1 MAGPSLDTERGLH
14 LTERA
19 DLLNEIVEHHKRVD
33 SERGE
38 YEDPDSSLIDKR
50 MAENEQLRTRSTAP
64 QGQVLLSGA
73 FLSFARS
80 AVTRAEKISV
90 THQEFSVEMIIR
102 RLKTLNRSSGPS
114 SNDNSSGCDGEQSY
128 VDEDSLEN
136 VVVDWKRLGQQL
148 SRFYQIPPSVAFVR
162 GPISAPPKLPR
173 TRSRLEGSARE
184 ENRLRQ
190 TDNNNPVQRPTLVD
204 PNEGLGQ
211 IETDK
216 KVQDMC
222 RTIRTQEESSF
233 FQLVL
238 DKASYAKTIENIFHL
253 SFLIKDGQVSI
264 AERNGVPWV
273 RYMDPK
279 RSQLESNQIE
289 KANTSSAP
297 LRTGTTPSQLQF
309 ENGQLILSLDYDT
322 WEAWRRR
329 CL

>member
-1 MAGPSLDTERGLH
+1 MTGPSLDTGRSLH

-33 SERGE
+33 SELGE
-38 YEDPDSSLIDKR
+38 FEDPDSTLIDKR
-50 MAENEQLRTRSTAP
+50 MTENEQLRTRSTAP

-73 FLSFARS
+73 FLLFARS
-80 AVTRAEKISV
+80 AATRAEKISV
-90 THQEFSVEMIIR
+90 THQEFTLEMIIR
-102 RLKTLNRSSGPS
+102 RLKALNKCSGPS
-114 SNDNSSGCDGEQSY
+114 SGSNLNGYGEEQSHY
-128 VDEDSLEN
+128 DEDNFEN
-136 VVVDWKRLGQQL
+136 VAIDWKQLGKQL
-148 SRFYQIPPSVAFVR
+148 ARFYRIPPSVAFVR
-162 GPISAPPKLPR
+162 GPIRAPPKLPR

-184 ENRLRQ
+184 EKRMRQ
-190 TDNNNPVQRPTLVD
+190 TDNYLVQRPTLVD

-222 RTIRTQEESSF
+222 RAIRAQEESSF

-238 DKASYAKTIENIFHL
+238 DKSSYAKTIENIFHL

-273 RYMDPK
+273 KYMDPK
-279 RSQLESNQIE
+279 SSQLESNQSD
-289 KANTSSAP
+289 KPNTSSAP

-309 ENGQLILSLDYDT
+309 ENGQLILSLDYET
-322 WEAWRRR
+322 WEAWKK